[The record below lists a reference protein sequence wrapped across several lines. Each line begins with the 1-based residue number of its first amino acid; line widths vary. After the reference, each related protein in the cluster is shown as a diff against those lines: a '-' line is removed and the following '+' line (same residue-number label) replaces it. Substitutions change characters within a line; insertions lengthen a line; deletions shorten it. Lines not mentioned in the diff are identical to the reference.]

1 MLFKDVNNDLKFS
14 VYQTCVDK
22 HETHNLCPRSLLS
35 MGNRKKKSNMIQV
48 IIIQSD
54 MLENV
59 RQSGCDRS
67 L

>member
-35 MGNRKKKSNMIQV
+35 MGNRKKKVKHDTGNYNP
-48 IIIQSD
+48 
-54 MLENV
+54 E
-59 RQSGCDRS
+59 
-67 L
+67 